1 MWQDQNVTPVAET
14 QDDVPRLA
22 EIARTLSDFRSEFRD
37 AVSGMVR
44 RDVYIAEMRTLEV
57 KIEGLVQECKR
68 LERDLVEETKR
79 LDTEI
84 ERDRG
89 ERRTIRNQIVGVGL
103 TALLSIVLLVL
114 QAVVQ

>member
-1 MWQDQNVTPVAET
+1 MAEI

-22 EIARTLSDFRSEFRD
+22 EIARTLADFRSEFCE

-57 KIEGLVQECKR
+57 KIEGLVQEAKR
-68 LERDLVEETKR
+68 LERDIYEETKR
-79 LDTEI
+79 LDAEI

-89 ERRTIRNQIVGVGL
+89 ERRTIRNQILGVGL
-103 TALLSIVLLVL
+103 TAAVSVILFIL
-114 QAVVQ
+114 QAVIR

>member
-1 MWQDQNVTPVAET
+1 MAEI

-22 EIARTLSDFRSEFRD
+22 EIARTLADFRSEFRE

-57 KIEGLVQECKR
+57 KIEGLVQEAKR
-68 LERDLVEETKR
+68 LERDIYEETKR
-79 LDTEI
+79 LDAEI

-89 ERRTIRNQIVGVGL
+89 ERRTIRNQILGVGL
-103 TALLSIVLLVL
+103 TAAVSVILFIL
-114 QAVVQ
+114 QAVIR

>member
-1 MWQDQNVTPVAET
+1 MIPVAEI

-22 EIARTLSDFRSEFRD
+22 EIARTLADFRSEFRE

-57 KIEGLVQECKR
+57 KIEGLVQEAKR
-68 LERDLVEETKR
+68 LERDIYEETKR
-79 LDTEI
+79 LDAEI

-89 ERRTIRNQIVGVGL
+89 ERRTIRNQILGVGL
-103 TALLSIVLLVL
+103 TAAVSVILFIL
-114 QAVVQ
+114 QAVIR

>member
-1 MWQDQNVTPVAET
+1 MPETP
-14 QDDVPRLA
+14 DDVPRLA

-57 KIEGLVQECKR
+57 KIEGLFQENKR
-68 LERDLVEETKR
+68 LERDIIEETKR

-89 ERRTIRNQIVGVGL
+89 ERRSIRNQIIGVGL
-103 TALLSIVLLVL
+103 TAALSIILLIL
-114 QAVVQ
+114 QAVVR